1 MSRSCLS
8 LLKKGSIPP
17 VPNFAKIHAREARGL
32 LRIAP
37 RDLIPLPPVH
47 ASARR
52 LCACVYRQRHP
63 AQCTHSNE
71 DIQQPTASL
80 HTARQQPGNSSAPTA
95 PGFGSHAT
103 RSLFFPT
110 KARRFAH
117 VWRIRAL
124 RCGRRATLQLS
135 DTSQHS
141 PKFAQILPDQ
151 TVPNLHSRFTLLSFA
166 LLPGQSGHTSAIT

>member
-1 MSRSCLS
+1 MLFGR
-8 LLKKGSIPP
+8 IPP
-17 VPNFAKIHAREARGL
+17 VSNFAKIHARGPRGR

-37 RDLIPLPPVH
+37 RDLIPPPPGTRVCKQAMRLWLPPAPSSTVH
-47 ASARR
+47 
-52 LCACVYRQRHP
+52 
-63 AQCTHSNE
+63 THSNE

-80 HTARQQPGNSSAPTA
+80 HTARQQPGNSSASTA

-117 VWRIRAL
+117 VWRVRAL

-135 DTSQHS
+135 DTSQRG
-141 PKFAQILPDQ
+141 PKFAQILPNQ
-151 TVPNLHSRFTLLSFA
+151 MVPNLHSRFTQLSLA
-166 LLPGQSGHTSAIT
+166 LLHG